1 MSKLCKPRPL
11 KCVQFES
18 EKPRFLSLFFLSSYV
33 ASFSLFFLFF
43 FFLPLFFF
51 FSFVLCHVC
60 VVLVIVLPYSI
71 FFFFFCCGSGGLGI
85 VAHLS
90 ALFPFSFFIYPFINL
105 LSSSFFFFFCLILF
119 FFFFL
124 FYLLASPCFFFFCV
138 LSLFGLL
145 MLHTLTF
152 HWLLLPVLC
161 KHTKLEKMQK
171 TAECKKGDSFS
182 ITIRFFFFF
191 CVSIGREWGER
202 ALHTRQQT

>member
-71 FFFFFCCGSGGLGI
+71 FFFFFFCGSGGLGI

-90 ALFPFSFFIYPFINL
+90 ALFPFAFFISPFLNL
-105 LSSSFFFFFCLILF
+105 LSPSFFLFVCLILF
-119 FFFFL
+119 FFFFII
-124 FYLLASPCFFFFCV
+124 SVSVTVFFFFLRSFAVRPFDAAYAHISLVAVACV
-138 LSLFGLL
+138 
-145 MLHTLTF
+145 
-152 HWLLLPVLC
+152 V
-161 KHTKLEKMQK
+161 
-171 TAECKKGDSFS
+171 
-182 ITIRFFFFF
+182 
-191 CVSIGREWGER
+191 
-202 ALHTRQQT
+202 